1 MSEEE
6 IIRELRKGGKAAEAA
21 LRALYDGTAQ
31 HMLSFFVYSG
41 VSGDDAKDIL
51 QEMLIKV
58 VRYVNTY
65 NGDGAARS
73 WIWQIARNCLADHQ
87 RRAGRWSDHIVT
99 TDEAHW
105 DHISDTYAAPIT
117 CDPGASAAEC
127 FSNGLKVFGEEMP
140 ERAYALTLA
149 MDGCSMVEISKSL
162 GRTVAATKEYLSQ
175 CRKKIQPFI
184 AHCADLLTS

>member
-6 IIRELRKGGKAAEAA
+6 IVRELRKGGKAAEGA
-21 LRALYDGTAQ
+21 LRALYVGTAQ
-31 HMLSFFVYSG
+31 HMLNFFVYSG
-41 VSGDDAKDIL
+41 VSGDDARDIL
-51 QEMLIKV
+51 QDTLMKLV
-58 VRYVNTY
+58 CYANTY

-105 DHISDTYAAPIT
+105 DQISDTYAAPIT
-117 CDPGASAAEC
+117 SDPEDSAAEC

-149 MDGCSMVEISKSL
+149 MDGCSMAEISRRL
-162 GRTVAATKEYLSQ
+162 GRTEAATKQYLSQ

-184 AHCADLLTS
+184 AHCADLLIS